1 MHVCGSSSSRGWCFM
16 KLLWHKEFADNKEER
31 GGTSCAFQTPIS
43 CERNKN
49 EDNVNKEESE

>member
-1 MHVCGSSSSRGWCFM
+1 MCGSSSSRGWCFM